1 MIILIDTDKNI
12 IKSNNN
18 ENLSNVYDE
27 LVKVLTNY
35 GVFTHDVLK
44 VKTKFKTI
52 KPIINEDT
60 KPSENNIKK

>member
-12 IKSNNN
+12 IKSNLS
-18 ENLSNVYDE
+18 ENLNSVYDE

-35 GVFTHDVLK
+35 GIFTHDVLK

-52 KPIINEDT
+52 KPIVNEDI

>member
-12 IKSNNN
+12 IKSNLS
-18 ENLSNVYDE
+18 ENLNSVYDE

-35 GVFTHDVLK
+35 GIFTHDVLK

-52 KPIINEDT
+52 KPTVHEDI

>member
-12 IKSNNN
+12 IKSNLS
-18 ENLSNVYDE
+18 ENLNSVYDE

-35 GVFTHDVLK
+35 GIFTHDVLK

-52 KPIINEDT
+52 KPTVNEDI